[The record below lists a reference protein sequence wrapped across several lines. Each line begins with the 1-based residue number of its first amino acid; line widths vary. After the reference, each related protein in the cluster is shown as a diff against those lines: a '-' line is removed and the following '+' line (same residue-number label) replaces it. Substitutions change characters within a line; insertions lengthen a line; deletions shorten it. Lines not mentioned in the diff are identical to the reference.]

1 VAESSVL
8 LTLERKMG
16 GRPVEV
22 AQALKRVSVNER
34 VERDMLRL
42 LARDTGIFEGFVG
55 KLSDD
60 HFQSAQN
67 RKLFDL
73 LVEAKGDVRSLIA
86 DTDDEKT
93 RRLLS
98 ALTLEL
104 LDGEP
109 TERYAERLWT
119 RLQVFLLQRRSAALR
134 QRLQKLNPQTDDTY
148 DALFSDLISLD
159 GELRR
164 LREQAEGVA

>member
-1 VAESSVL
+1 
-8 LTLERKMG
+8 
-16 GRPVEV
+16 
-22 AQALKRVSVNER
+22 
-34 VERDMLRL
+34 
-42 LARDTGIFEGFVG
+42 VG

-109 TERYAERLWT
+109 TERYAEQLWT
-119 RLQVFLLQRRSAALR
+119 RLQEFLLQRRSAALR